1 MSFEFAWPWALW
13 LAPLPLLALLLP
25 PASSV
30 GAALRVP
37 FMERLGAQLDQRQG
51 NRARILR
58 GLLLTSIWA
67 LLVASVA
74 RPIELGEPV
83 AQPTSGRDVML
94 AVDLSGSMDTK
105 DMQIRSQIVN
115 RLTALKVIMGEFIS
129 RRQGDRVGLILFGRN
144 AYLQSPL
151 SFDIGTVRQLLEE
164 AEIGLAGKETAI
176 GDALGLAVKRLR
188 DQPAEQRVLILVT
201 DGANTAGSI
210 EPLKAAELAE
220 AAKVKIHTIGIGA
233 DRMVQ
238 RSLFGDRVVNPSADL
253 DEPTLRKIA
262 AQTGGEYFRARDTAE
277 MNRVYTEIDR
287 LEPIEQ
293 DDQAL
298 RPIIE
303 LYPYPLTVAILL
315 ACLALFAAMSSQR
328 WGMAR

>member
-220 AAKVKIHTIGIGA
+220 AAKVKIHPIAIGA

-328 WGMAR
+328 WGFAQ

>member
-51 NRARILR
+51 NGARILR

-238 RSLFGDRVVNPSADL
+238 RSLFGDRVVNPSAEL

-328 WGMAR
+328 WGFAQ

>member
-51 NRARILR
+51 NGARILR

>member
-58 GLLLTSIWA
+58 GLLLTSIWT

-238 RSLFGDRVVNPSADL
+238 RSLFGDRVVNPSAEL

-328 WGMAR
+328 WGFAQ

>member
-238 RSLFGDRVVNPSADL
+238 RSLFGDRVVNPSAEL

-328 WGMAR
+328 WGFAQ

>member
-210 EPLKAAELAE
+210 EPLKAVELAE

-238 RSLFGDRVVNPSADL
+238 RSLFGDRVVNPSAEL

-328 WGMAR
+328 WGFAQ